1 MKTQLVTI
9 SISVGLLMAGTVH
22 SSISAVQKDGTSKT
36 NTQVDSDPNIGKT
49 LKPNSLGMKVSV
61 NYECLDKDAT
71 DEANISVLP
80 SGQALV
86 GICDVLFMLDANE
99 RLVWEYNVPQML
111 FDFAFIPSTG
121 LIYGTAGDN
130 SMFILE
136 ASTGK
141 ELVRNSRNGSAAYGQ
156 VKRYGNDVCLITD
169 NNWGYRE
176 RLDDP
181 TIKDGVSAWRGTE
194 LLWSAEL
201 PPSADLMVK
210 ASRIVALTK
219 TKDGIFIKE
228 IPIPKTKSDRSI
240 RPTHNNPLQRRP
252 RSEFPIAP

>member
-1 MKTQLVTI
+1 MKKQCVTI
-9 SISVGLLMAGTVH
+9 SLSLGILMASMVH
-22 SSISAVQKDGTSKT
+22 NTISALPREGTPKT
-36 NTQVDSDPNIGKT
+36 YAQVDSEHNNGKK
-49 LKPNSLGMKVSV
+49 LKSNSFGTKVSV
-61 NYECLDKDAT
+61 NYKCLDQDGT

-80 SGQALV
+80 SGQTLV

-99 RLVWEYNVPQML
+99 KVIWEYNVPQML
-111 FDFAFIPSTG
+111 FDSTFIPSTG

-130 SMFILE
+130 NMFILE

-156 VKRYGNDVCLITD
+156 VKPYGNDVCLITD

-181 TIKDGVSAWRGTE
+181 TIKDGITAWRGTE
-194 LLWSAEL
+194 VLWSTEL
-201 PPSADLMVK
+201 PPGAELMVK
-210 ASRIVALTK
+210 AGKILALTK

-228 IPIPKTKSDRSI
+228 IPVPKAKS
-240 RPTHNNPLQRRP
+240 H
-252 RSEFPIAP
+252 